1 MIGIHEGQGSK
12 KPPPERVFTLPL
24 SVTACQPRIWRRGVV
39 RESMWLA
46 RLPEASQVAFDWF
59 DYQTHAFNL
68 DDLDRERFTY
78 GYHY

>member
-46 RLPEASQVAFDWF
+46 RLPEAS
-59 DYQTHAFNL
+59 
-68 DDLDRERFTY
+68 
-78 GYHY
+78 